1 MTSVGVHDQEVT
13 QLEHSWW
20 MLCIPDMHRLI
31 VACRSDA
38 LPIGRPGHSVDPI
51 RMARVGKD
59 LLSIVGI
66 PNLHSLIIA
75 CRGDTPAIRR
85 PGERA
90 NCISV
95 AQAGTNM
102 ISSNDVPYLY
112 GLIGACRGDA

>member
-38 LPIGRPGHSVDPI
+38 RASRRPCYRTHPVRVAAIGVDMPC
-51 RMARVGKD
+51 RS
-59 LLSIVGI
+59 SI
-66 PNLHSLIIA
+66 PYAHRLINT
-75 CRGDTPAIRR
+75 CRGDAPPIGR